1 MPSNTGSILV
11 LNSGSSSLKFA
22 LFNPGGIDGTAEETL
37 AFSGSA
43 DNIGHADGHLHLR
56 SAQGEVLLSEDH
68 VLESQ
73 EKALNKITVALHK
86 ASIAAPVAIGHRVV
100 HGGPHLRDHQRLTP
114 TVLTQL
120 HAAEQFA
127 PLHIPQALTL
137 ISQAEKLFPGLPQFG
152 CFDTAFHRT
161 MPPVAS
167 NLPIPHYFAD
177 QGMIRYGFHGISYE
191 SIVFRLGSS
200 LPSKAVFAHL
210 GSGASLV
217 AVENGRSIDTTMG
230 LTPTGGIP
238 MSTRSGDLDPGVL
251 LYLLRTEHLNATS
264 FENLLD
270 HQSGLAG
277 LSDGESDMQIL
288 LAQEAE
294 GNSLASLAV
303 NVFCTAVR
311 KQIGAYAALLGG
323 LDLLVFTG
331 GIGEHSAPVRDRICY
346 GLEFLGL
353 SPASPQTR
361 LRVLPTGEEAQ
372 IARHCRRLLQ
382 ASSVS

>member
-1 MPSNTGSILV
+1 MALNTDSILV

-22 LFNPGGIDGTAEETL
+22 LFTPGATDKITDETL
-37 AFSGSA
+37 AFSGNA
-43 DNIGHADGHLHLR
+43 DGIGHADGHLYLR
-56 SAQGEVLLSEDH
+56 SAQGEALLSEDH
-68 VLESQ
+68 ILESQ
-73 EKALNKITVALHK
+73 EEALSKITVALRK
-86 ASIAAPVAIGHRVV
+86 ALVPTPVAIGHRIV

-114 TVLTQL
+114 AVLTQL
-120 HAAEQFA
+120 HDAEQLA

-137 ISQAEKLFPGLPQFG
+137 ISQAEKLFPGIPQFG

-167 NLPIPHYFAD
+167 TLPIPHHFAD
-177 QGMIRYGFHGISYE
+177 QGIIRYGFHGISYE
-191 SIVFRLGSS
+191 SIVFRLGGS

-217 AVENGRSIDTTMG
+217 AVQNGQSIDTTMG

-251 LYLLRTEHLNATS
+251 LYLLRTENLDATS
-264 FENLLD
+264 LENLLD

-277 LSDGESDMQIL
+277 LSGGESDMQIL
-288 LAQEAE
+288 LAHEAD
-294 GNSLASLAV
+294 GNSLASLAI
-303 NVFCTAVR
+303 NAFCNAVR

-353 SPASPQTR
+353 SPASSQNHVR
-361 LRVLPTGEEAQ
+361 SLPTGEEAQ
-372 IARHCRRLLQ
+372 IARHCRRLLLELS
-382 ASSVS
+382 AS